1 MSFGDR
7 MDSEGELEVSSVAV
21 DAAVEQPVEESDEE
35 GGDGDEFIPGFATV
49 EDFCKVRGYLF

>member
-1 MSFGDR
+1 